1 MLRTPITLITG
12 PLGSGKTTLLRH
24 ILAVQPGKIAIVMN
38 EFGEIAI
45 DTKVIE
51 GKNVRIAELGGGCV
65 CCSLLGEFE
74 AAVNE
79 IIEKIAPDRIV
90 VETTGLAEPEALVFN
105 IQETLPQCRLDGV
118 VSVIDADMLIRFP
131 ELGHTTRLQIEGA
144 DILLLNK
151 IDLIDPRQIEPLET
165 KLREINP
172 TATIIRTERC
182 GIDPELLFGIG
193 RSPREIRSRVMM
205 PWAMRDISRGERKI
219 APPEHRHQSEF
230 EAFAFTSG
238 KIFSRDCFEAF
249 ANGLSASLVRAKG
262 FIRFADGAQLFN
274 FVTGRWELEPFES
287 DRTEVVFIGRNI
299 AMEKET
305 ILRALD
311 ECTVKNDEASNDECR
326 RNDYARMTK
335 DSRSDSA
342 ARFRSSSFGVDS
354 SFDIRI
360 SSFSPCLT
368 ITSKNSELPISP
380 LKRRGAT
387 CQNCLATLR
396 TRRRM

>member
-1 MLRTPITLITG
+1 MQPRTPITLITG

-24 ILAVQPGKIAIVMN
+24 ILAVQPEKIAIVMN

-79 IIEKIAPDRIV
+79 IMEKIAPERIV

-105 IQETLPQCRLDGV
+105 IQEALPQCRIDGV

-151 IDLIDPRQIEPLET
+151 IDLIEPGQIEPLET

-172 TATIIRTERC
+172 NAAIVRTNRC
-182 GIDPELLFGIG
+182 KIDPELLFGIG
-193 RSPREIRSRVMM
+193 R
-205 PWAMRDISRGERKI
+205 ERKI
-219 APPEHRHQSEF
+219 ARSEHLHEHEF
-230 EAFAFTSG
+230 ESFAFTSN
-238 KIFSRDCFEAF
+238 KIFLRNCFEDF
-249 ANGLSASLVRAKG
+249 ANGLPGSVVRAKG

-274 FVTGRWELEPFES
+274 FVAGRWELEPFEF
-287 DRTEVVFIGRNI
+287 DRTELVFIGRRI
-299 AMEKET
+299 VVEKET
-305 ILRALD
+305 ILSALRL
-311 ECTVKNDEASNDECR
+311 CGT
-326 RNDYARMTK
+326 
-335 DSRSDSA
+335 
-342 ARFRSSSFGVDS
+342 
-354 SFDIRI
+354 
-360 SSFSPCLT
+360 
-368 ITSKNSELPISP
+368 
-380 LKRRGAT
+380 
-387 CQNCLATLR
+387 Q
-396 TRRRM
+396 